1 MLCARR
7 MSAVAAFTVNPEVA
21 APRELAA
28 LFEELP
34 RAGVTFAPLPER
46 ERRGLVAYVA
56 EPRLKEIR
64 ERRAALVMTSLAS
77 LADGQA

>member
-7 MSAVAAFTVNPEVA
+7 MNAVAAFGLNPEVA
-21 APRELAA
+21 APRELVA

-34 RAGVTFAPLPER
+34 RARVTFARLPER

-56 EPRLKEIR
+56 EPRLREIR
-64 ERRAALVMTSLAS
+64 ERRAALVMDSLAS
-77 LADGQA
+77 LADAQA